1 MIERLL
7 SAPVVAVEAF
17 DDAEPAPLFPGEEAL
32 VAQAVSKRRNEF
44 ATGRR
49 CARAALAQLGCPP
62 APLLAGPDR
71 APLWPDGV
79 VGSITHT
86 NGYRAAAVARATQ
99 LSSVGIDA
107 EPNRPLPAG
116 VLGLIA
122 SPAEA
127 QVIATLLEEHP
138 GIRWDRLLFCAKE
151 CVYKAWYPLT
161 AQWLDF
167 LEAVVTLDP
176 GTSTFHAGL
185 PVKRAELDDGRVLTG
200 FDGRW
205 VVSADLL
212 LASVLVAAPPLCL

>member
-7 SAPVVAVEAF
+7 TAPVVAIEAF
-17 DDAEPAPLFPGEEAL
+17 DDAEPAPLFPDEQAL
-32 VAQAVSKRRNEF
+32 VAQAVPKRRHEF

-49 CARAALAQLGCPP
+49 CARAALAELGYPP
-62 APLLAGPDR
+62 VSLLTGPDR

-86 NGYRAAAVARATQ
+86 TGYRAAAVARTSQ

-107 EPNRPLPAG
+107 EPHQPLPG
-116 VLGLIA
+116 EVLHLIA
-122 SPAEA
+122 SPVEA
-127 QVIATLLEEHP
+127 QAVAALLEEHP
-138 GIRWDRLLFCAKE
+138 GVRWDRLLFCAKE

-161 AQWLDF
+161 GRWLDF

-176 GTSTFHAGL
+176 ATSTFRADL
-185 PVKRAELDDGRVLTG
+185 PAKRAELADGRVLTG

-212 LASVLVAAPPLCL
+212 LAGVLVPVR